1 MSVDGLASFA
11 RLAHLTAPLFLL
23 VFVGYALSR
32 WGRWPK
38 VASDALTRFVFVV
51 AIPAFLFRLMSDFS
65 RLPPVDARLLIAYF
79 GGCAALYVLARV
91 IGARAFRM
99 DGAQQSIFAVGTI
112 FSNNVLLGIPLA
124 KITLGDESLPAVSLV
139 LVFNSFVLWTLV
151 TVSIEWAR
159 KRDFSLRG
167 ILGTARGVLT
177 NPVVASILL
186 GTVFGFSGMVL
197 PGMVDHT
204 LLLVSQAAVPMSLIV
219 LGMGLAEYGI
229 RADWRASVA
238 LTALKLAVLPLVV
251 YGIARALALP
261 LRETQAV
268 VMMASL
274 PVGANVYLMARQ
286 FGALE
291 GPVASSLVLSTL
303 LAAATT
309 PLILALIH

>member
-1 MSVDGLASFA
+1 MNLDALASFA
-11 RLAHLTAPLFLL
+11 HLANLTAPLFLL

-65 RLPPVDARLLIAYF
+65 RLPPVDARLLFAYF
-79 GGCAALYVLARV
+79 GGCALLYVLARV
-91 IGARAFRM
+91 VAARAFRM

-124 KITLGDESLPAVSLV
+124 KITLGDASLPAVSLV

-159 KRDFSLRG
+159 NRDFSPRG
-167 ILGTARGVLT
+167 IARTARDVVT
-177 NPVVASILL
+177 NPVVAGILL
-186 GTVFGFSGMVL
+186 GTLFGFTGLAL
-197 PGMVDHT
+197 PGMIDET
-204 LLLVSQAAVPMSLIV
+204 LELISQAAVPLSLIV

-229 RADWRASVA
+229 RDEWRASVA
-238 LTALKLAVLPLVV
+238 LTVLKLAALPLLV
-251 YGIARALALP
+251 YAVARAIALP

-268 VMMASL
+268 VMMAAL

-286 FGALE
+286 FGTLE

-309 PLILALIH
+309 PLILTLVH